1 MTEKV
6 KIPPRPKFHEAV
18 VIERAV
24 EKILT
29 PVQQWL
35 DIRAQFQPKDLKAQL
50 MECIDSNGYEYAK
63 KLEARF
69 GWEPDCDLVEI
80 LDRLEPHD
88 AHLTVVQA
96 WVTLYGIK
104 IPFKIGDRV
113 CTPTLRAGTVK
124 DFDRS
129 TAQLAVQ
136 SDGNLNEGKDYRT
149 LINFEDAI
157 PILGTIGQP
166 AVAEGGV
173 A

>member
-1 MTEKV
+1 MTETV

-18 VIERAV
+18 VVERAV

-50 MECIDSNGYEYAK
+50 TECIDSNGYEYAK

-69 GWEPDCDLVEI
+69 GWEPDCDLVET

-88 AHLTVVQA
+88 AHRTVVRA
-96 WVTLYGIK
+96 WVTLYSIK

-113 CTPTLRAGTVK
+113 CTPTIRAGTVK
-124 DFDRS
+124 EFDRAL
-129 TAQLAVQ
+129 AQLAVVIDEDR
-136 SDGNLNEGKDYRT
+136 DGGIDHRHLV
-149 LINFEDAI
+149 NFEDAI
-157 PILGTIGQP
+157 PIIGTIGDAAP
-166 AVAEGGV
+166 VEGG
-173 A
+173 AA